1 MHAPKGSTNSHGSL
15 AAPQQAAKRQPR
27 KVQAAATPM
36 VAPSKDA
43 EQALEEQ
50 PAEFQQLERSLQ
62 LPAQS
67 HPSTSGRQVL
77 ERPEELKST
86 LKHRL
91 WVWGATALLS
101 GIGVQGLSEL
111 HSWQDAAAAGGAA
124 FAAFVLAGV
133 PLVLKAAS
141 RPALCRAF
149 LPASGWAVASS
160 PLALGNDIGRMLS
173 PVPCMPSAPG
183 SAPGLH

>member
-1 MHAPKGSTNSHGSL
+1 MHAPNGSTTPHGSL
-15 AAPQQAAKRQPR
+15 AAPQQAAKRQPQ

-36 VAPSKDA
+36 VAPSEVS
-43 EQALEEQ
+43 EQALEQQ
-50 PAEFQQLERSLQ
+50 PAECQQLERSLQ

-77 ERPEELKST
+77 ESPEELKST

-101 GIGVQGLSEL
+101 GIGAQGLSQL
-111 HSWQDAAAAGGAA
+111 HSWQALAAAGGAA

-133 PLVLKAAS
+133 PLVLGAAS
-141 RPALCRAF
+141 
-149 LPASGWAVASS
+149 
-160 PLALGNDIGRMLS
+160 
-173 PVPCMPSAPG
+173 
-183 SAPGLH
+183 